1 MEKREYL
8 DTLRKNLNGMPEK
21 DMEHALSYYSEMI
34 DDRIEDGMSESE
46 AVADIASPE
55 EAAAETLRAI
65 PLHKLV
71 IAKVKPKRAL
81 RVWEIVLLVL
91 GSPIWVSLLIA
102 VAAVVFS
109 IYAVLWSLIAVLYA
123 LEISFAA
130 VGVACTVLCFCYL
143 ASPYHSGIAEA
154 MAVLGMGLVS
164 LGLVLPMHIASV
176 KASKGMAWLGKRILL
191 LIKRV
196 FVGKRG

>member
-21 DMEHALSYYSEMI
+21 DIEHALSYYAEMI
-34 DDRIEDGMSESE
+34 DDRVEDGMSERE
-46 AVADIASPE
+46 AVADIVSPE

-71 IAKVKPKRAL
+71 IERVRPKRAL
-81 RVWEIVLLVL
+81 RVWEIILLAL

-102 VAAVVFS
+102 AVAVVFS
-109 IYAVLWSLIAVLYA
+109 IYAVLWSLVAVLYA
-123 LEISFAA
+123 VELSLAA

-143 ASPYHSGIAEA
+143 ASPYHDGIAEGI
-154 MAVLGMGLVS
+154 AVLGMGLVS
-164 LGLVLPMHIASV
+164 LGLVLPMHIAAV
-176 KASKGMAWLGKRILL
+176 KGTKGMAWLGKRLFL
-191 LIKRV
+191 CIKGL

>member
-8 DTLRKNLNGMPEK
+8 DTLRKNLNGMPER
-21 DMEHALSYYSEMI
+21 DIEHAVSYYAEMI
-34 DDRIEDGMSESE
+34 DDRIEDGMSERE

-55 EAAAETLRAI
+55 AAAAETLRAI

-71 IAKVKPKRAL
+71 IERVKPKRAL

-91 GSPIWVSLLIA
+91 GSPIWVSLLIS

-109 IYAVLWSLIAVLYA
+109 IYAVLWSVIVVLFAVELSLAA
-123 LEISFAA
+123 LGLAA
-130 VGVACTVLCFCYL
+130 IVLCFGYF
-143 ASPYHSGIAEA
+143 ASPYHDGIAEGL
-154 MAVLGMGLVS
+154 AVFGMGLVS
-164 LGLVLPMHIASV
+164 AGLVIPMHLLSL
-176 KASKGMAWLGKRILL
+176 KAAKGMAFLGKRILL
-191 LIKRV
+191 LIKRI